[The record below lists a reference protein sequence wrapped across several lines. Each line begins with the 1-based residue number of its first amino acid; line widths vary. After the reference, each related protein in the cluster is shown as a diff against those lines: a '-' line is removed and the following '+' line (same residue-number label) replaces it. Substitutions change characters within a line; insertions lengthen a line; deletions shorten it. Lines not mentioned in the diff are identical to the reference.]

1 MTEEKPTYYSI
12 IPAGVRYDEEL
23 KPNEKLLYSEITALT
38 NKNGECWAS
47 NSYFSN
53 LYKVD
58 QATISRWISNL
69 KQKGYI
75 DLSLIY
81 KANTKQIEK
90 RVLTIKSIGIDKIIN
105 RGIDEKVK
113 DNNTSINNTSI
124 NKEKIY
130 IKKNFI
136 KPTLE
141 EVKQYCEE
149 RNNGIDAEYFID
161 FYESKG
167 WQVGKTKMK
176 DWKASIRTWERNKKQ
191 QIENKPKTK
200 REQMNELFE
209 RMMKEDD

>member
-12 IPAGVRYDEEL
+12 IPAEVRYDEEL

-113 DNNTSINNTSI
+113 DNNTSIN
-124 NKEKIY
+124 KEKIY

-149 RNNGIDAEYFID
+149 RSNGIDAEYFID

-167 WQVGKTKMK
+167 WNIGKTKMK
-176 DWKASIRTWERNKKQ
+176 DWKATIRTWERNKKQ

>member
-12 IPAGVRYDEEL
+12 IPAEVRYDEEL

-167 WQVGKTKMK
+167 WNIGKTKMK
-176 DWKASIRTWERNKKQ
+176 DWKATIRTWERNKKQ